1 MVEGHQLRQ
10 GMGEPARRYDVG
22 GVLLDRPFRIRR
34 LGHYGF
40 NVDDVAACLEFYCE
54 WLGFRISDPQDL
66 AASHPKRDA
75 LRALGD
81 TSLYFIRHGTDHHS
95 FVLFNR
101 KVFNALG
108 RADVLPPQVDLNQL
122 TWQVGSLA
130 EVSNAIDYFAAH
142 GISINRVGRDMPGS
156 NWHVYPMDPEGHRNE
171 LYYGIEQIGWAG
183 TAKPRAMHERG
194 FRQRPELP
202 QIGELAEV
210 ERLLAQGIDPA
221 SGHRHPEKLPA
232 VHDVDGVLLS
242 RPFKVVRHGPLRL
255 FCDDL
260 DAMASF
266 YVDRLGFIVSETVEW
281 NGHRCLFLR
290 CNTEH
295 HSLALY
301 PAALRDALSWPGTST
316 VMSHGIQVATYRQLK
331 AAIAW
336 LQERGCRFVGLPAAL
351 SPGIEWFATALDPA
365 GHGVQLYFSMAQVGR
380 GGGAS
385 TRPVRPMPP
394 PSAWPAVIEA
404 EPDVY
409 MGEAFPGPW
418 G

>member
-1 MVEGHQLRQ
+1 MAEEGIPGTKADRC
-10 GMGEPARRYDVG
+10 YDVG

-34 LGHYGF
+34 LGHFGY

-54 WLGFRISDPQDL
+54 GLGLRISDPQDL
-66 AASHPKRDA
+66 AANHPKRDE
-75 LRALGD
+75 LKALGD
-81 TSLYFIRHGTDHHS
+81 TNLYFIRHGTDHHS

-101 KVFNALG
+101 RVFNALG
-108 RADVLPPQVDLNQL
+108 RADVLPAKVDLNQL

-130 EVSNAIDYFAAH
+130 EVSHAIDYFGAH
-142 GISINRVGRDMPGS
+142 DIAINRVGRDMPGS

-171 LYYGIEQIGWAG
+171 FYYDMEQIGWAG

-194 FRQRPELP
+194 FRQRPGLP
-202 QIGELAEV
+202 QVGELAEV
-210 ERLLAQGIDPA
+210 ERMLAQGIDPS
-221 SGHRHPEKLPA
+221 SGHRHPESMPA

-260 DAMASF
+260 DTVAGF
-266 YVDRLGFIVSETVEW
+266 YVERLGFIVTECVEW
-281 NGHRCLFLR
+281 SGHRCLFLR

-301 PAALRDALSWPGTST
+301 PSALRADLGWPGPST
-316 VMSHGIQVATYRQLK
+316 VMGFGFQVATYRQLR

-336 LQERGCRFVGLPAAL
+336 LGGRGCRFVDLPTAL
-351 SPGIEWFATALDPA
+351 SPGIDWFATAQDPA
-365 GHGVQLYFSMAQVGR
+365 GHGVQLYFSMEQVGR
-380 GGGAS
+380 DGRAS
-385 TRPVRPMPP
+385 PPAPRTFPP
-394 PSAWPAVIEA
+394 PCEWPEAIEA
-404 EPDVY
+404 RPDVY
-409 MGEAFPGPW
+409 MGEVFPGPW

>member
-1 MVEGHQLRQ
+1 MVDGRVSGVQA
-10 GMGEPARRYDVG
+10 GRRHDVG

-34 LGHYGF
+34 LGHFGY

-54 WLGFRISDPQDL
+54 GLGLRISDPQDL
-66 AASHPKRDA
+66 AANHPKREA
-75 LRALGD
+75 LKALGD

-101 KVFNALG
+101 RVFQALG
-108 RADVLPPQVDLNQL
+108 RADALPPAVDLNQL

-130 EVSNAIDYFAAH
+130 EVSNAIDYFAEH
-142 GISINRVGRDMPGS
+142 GIAINRVGRDMPGS

-183 TAKPRAMHERG
+183 SAKPRAMHERG
-194 FRQRPELP
+194 FRERPGLP
-202 QIGELAEV
+202 QVGELAEV
-210 ERLLAQGIDPA
+210 ERMLAQGIDPA
-221 SGHRHPEKLPA
+221 SGHRHPETLPA

-255 FCDDL
+255 FCEDL
-260 DAMASF
+260 DAMAAF
-266 YVDRLGFIVSETVEW
+266 YVDRLGFISTATVEW
-281 NGHRCLFLR
+281 KGHRCLFLR

-301 PAALRDALSWPGTST
+301 PSALRADLGWPGPST
-316 VMSHGIQVATYRQLK
+316 VMSFGFQVATYRQLR

-336 LQERGCRFVGLPAAL
+336 LEGRGCRFVDLPAAL
-351 SPGIEWFATALDPA
+351 SPGIDWFATAIDPA
-365 GHGVQLYFSMAQVGR
+365 GHGVQLYFSMEQVGR
-380 GGGAS
+380 DGRAS
-385 TRPVRPMPP
+385 PPAPRTLPP
-394 PSAWPAVIEA
+394 PDQWPETIEA
-404 EPDVY
+404 TPDVY
-409 MGEAFPGPW
+409 MGEVFPGPW